1 MKLSHFFIDHPR
13 FAAVIN
19 IFITVFGFA
28 AAAFLPVAQYPN
40 IVPPTVQITTAYP
53 GASADTVARTVATPL
68 EQAINGVE
76 NMDYISSQ
84 STGNG
89 QLTITVIFKIG
100 TNINT
105 ALMLTHNRV
114 QDTLSRLPQEVQLQG
129 VQVKKTI
136 PALLLGV
143 HPYSPDGS
151 RSAEYISNYFILHV
165 RDEIA
170 RLPGV
175 ADFWVLGERQYAMR
189 IWIDPDKAAASN
201 ISASDILNVLR
212 AQNAQV
218 SAGALNQPPVFNNSG
233 AAYQINVRALGRLTT
248 PEEFGDI
255 IVKSDSQGRVTR
267 IRDIG
272 RVELGS
278 VDYGSIAYADRHAS
292 APFWVIATPG
302 ADVVQ
307 VEHKVWDKMAE
318 LKKSFPPG
326 IDYIN
331 IYDPTTFVSQSI
343 HEVIVTIGIAII
355 LVVGVVYLF
364 LQSWRATIIPVIA
377 IPVSL
382 VGAFSILAA
391 FDISINNLS
400 LFGLVLAVGIVV
412 DDAIVVVENVERNM
426 ALGMLPR
433 EAAHQTMSEVS
444 TALIAIALTLC
455 AVFVPSAFISG
466 ISGLF
471 FTQFATTIAAST
483 VISCFV
489 SLTLSPSL
497 SAVLLKPHQA
507 HAEPRG
513 LNRILRGAFGRFN
526 AGFEWI
532 SSSYGKITSHFVRA
546 TAIILTVYVGLISL
560 TGFQFARMPTGFI
573 PDQDI
578 GYLVTVIQLPP
589 GSSLARTDAVVREV
603 NDIILKTPGVEHTS
617 PVTGFDVTTSTV
629 SPNAATIFFSLPSL
643 YGKHIPGVNA
653 ATMLAAVRKRL
664 AGVKDAFVLVVN
676 PPPVQG
682 LGAAGGFKLMVE
694 DRNNLGPQALANATN
709 ALVAAAN
716 KDPALAG
723 VFTLYNAGSPSLYA
737 DIDRLKAEKV
747 GLTPTDVFSTLQLYL
762 GSQYVN
768 DFNYLGRTFQVLAQ
782 GDESFRQTP
791 EDIARLKVR
800 NASGEMVP
808 IGSVVIFNDETSPY
822 RVPRYNL
829 YPAADVLGSAA
840 PGVAS
845 GTAME
850 RMAVLAK
857 QVLPLGITFEWT
869 DLAHQQE
876 QQGIPTLAIFAASA
890 VFVFLVLAAQYESW
904 KLPLAIVLIVP
915 MCLLASATGLAFMG
929 MPIDI
934 LAQIG
939 FVVLVGLAAK
949 NAILIVEFA
958 RQRQDV
964 DGDQPEE
971 AATSAARTRLRPIL
985 MTSFA
990 FILGVFPLAVATG
1003 AGSEMRQSLGTA
1015 VLFGMIGVTGFGLVF
1030 TPAFYTFI
1038 RNVGT
1043 RRAERPGSFDQD
1055 RWDGAER
1062 KLLSTICP
1070 TASHN
1075 VPAVVLAGEADL
1087 VENEGVLHR
1096 GLATRIRR
1104 AGDRDVAGRRPP
1116 VTAASA
1122 GGAGCGTSKVLDD
1135 SAGRKAVVSN
1145 NASSL
1150 PC

>member
-1 MKLSHFFIDHPR
+1 MKLSHFFIEHPR

-19 IFITVFGFA
+19 IFIMVFGIA

-40 IVPPTVQITTAYP
+40 IVPPTVQITSAYP

-76 NMDYISSQ
+76 KMDYISSQ
-84 STGNG
+84 STSNG

-151 RSAEYISNYFILHV
+151 RSAAYISNYFILHV

-218 SAGALNQPPVFNNSG
+218 SAGALNQPPVFNDTG
-233 AAYQINVRALGRLTT
+233 AAYQINVRAFGRLTT
-248 PEEFGDI
+248 PEQFGDI

-272 RVELGS
+272 RVALGS

-307 VEHKVWDKMAE
+307 VEHEVWDKMAE

-343 HEVIVTIGIAII
+343 HEVIVTIGIAIT

-391 FDISINNLS
+391 FGISINNLS

-426 ALGMLPR
+426 ALGMSPR

-489 SLTLSPSL
+489 SLTLSPAL

-526 AGFEWI
+526 AGFEWM
-532 SSSYGKITSHFVRA
+532 SSSYGKITSRFVRA

-573 PDQDI
+573 PDQDL

-716 KDPALAG
+716 KDPAFAG

-768 DFNYLGRTFQVLAQ
+768 DFNYLGRTFQVVAQ

-808 IGSVVIFNDETSPY
+808 IGSVATFNDETAPY

-845 GTAME
+845 GTAIE

-857 QVLPLGITFEWT
+857 QVLPPGITFEWT

-915 MCLLASATGLAFMG
+915 MCLLASATGLAFRG

-958 RQRQDV
+958 RQRQDG
-964 DGDQPEE
+964 DGDEPEE
-971 AATSAARTRLRPIL
+971 AATAAARTRLRPIL

-990 FILGVFPLAVATG
+990 FILGVAPLAVATG
-1003 AGSEMRQSLGTA
+1003 AGSEMRQSLGIA
-1015 VLFGMIGVTGFGLVF
+1015 VLFGMIGVTAFGLLF

-1038 RNVGT
+1038 RKLGSG
-1043 RRAERPGSFDQD
+1043 RAHDPEHADHQQDGSQQLAAQHRPG
-1055 RWDGAER
+1055 G
-1062 KLLSTICP
+1062 
-1070 TASHN
+1070 
-1075 VPAVVLAGEADL
+1075 
-1087 VENEGVLHR
+1087 LHGR
-1096 GLATRIRR
+1096 PGLH
-1104 AGDRDVAGRRPP
+1104 P
-1116 VTAASA
+1116 SKS
-1122 GGAGCGTSKVLDD
+1122 GAG
-1135 SAGRKAVVSN
+1135 AV
-1145 NASSL
+1145 
-1150 PC
+1150 P

>member
-19 IFITVFGFA
+19 IFLMVFGLA

-40 IVPPTVQITTAYP
+40 IVPPTVQITASYP
-53 GASADTVARTVATPL
+53 GAAADVVARTVATPL

-89 QLTITVIFKIG
+89 QLNITVIFKIG
-100 TNINT
+100 TDINT
-105 ALMLTHNRV
+105 ALTLTHNRV
-114 QDTLSRLPQEVQLQG
+114 EDTLSRLPQEVQLQG

-136 PALLLGV
+136 PALLLGIF
-143 HPYSPDGS
+143 PYSPDGS
-151 RSAEYISNYFILHV
+151 RSAEYISNYMILNV
-165 RDEIA
+165 KDQIA

-189 IWIDPDKAAASN
+189 IWVDPDKAAASN
-201 ISASDILNVLR
+201 VSASDILTVLR

-218 SAGALNQPPVFNNSG
+218 SAGALNQPPTFSNTG
-233 AAYQINVRALGRLTT
+233 GAYQISVRALGRLTT
-248 PEEFGDI
+248 PEEFGSI
-255 IVKSDSQGRVTR
+255 IVKTDSEGRVTR

-278 VDYGSIAYADRHAS
+278 ADYGSKAYAGRTET

-307 VEHKVWDKMAE
+307 VEHEVWDKMAE

-326 IDYIN
+326 IDYMDV
-331 IYDPTTFVSQSI
+331 YDPTTFVSASI
-343 HEVIVTIGIAII
+343 HEVLVTIAIAIA

-382 VGAFSILAA
+382 VGAFTLLALLGV
-391 FDISINNLS
+391 SINNLS

-426 ALGMLPR
+426 AQGMSPR

-471 FTQFATTIAAST
+471 FKQFATTIAAST

-489 SLTLSPSL
+489 SLTLSPAL
-497 SAVLLKPHQA
+497 AAVLLKPHHG
-507 HAEPRG
+507 HAKPKG
-513 LNRILRGAFGRFN
+513 LNRLLQVAFSRFN
-526 AGFEWI
+526 AGFEWM
-532 SSSYGKITSHFVRA
+532 SSKYARMTARFVRA
-546 TAIILTVYVGLISL
+546 TAIILVIYVGLISL
-560 TGFQFARMPTGFI
+560 TGYQFTRMPEGFI
-573 PDQDI
+573 PEQDI
-578 GYLVTVIQLPP
+578 GYLVTVVQLPP

-603 NDIILKTPGVEHTS
+603 NDIILKTPGVEPTS
-617 PVTGFDVTTSTV
+617 ANVGFDVTTGTV
-629 SPNAATIFFSLPSL
+629 APNSATIFIGLPSL
-643 YGKHIPGVNA
+643 HGKHIPGVNA
-653 ATMLAAVRKRL
+653 ATMLAELRKRL
-664 AGVKDAFVLVVN
+664 AVVKDAFVLVIN

-682 LGAAGGFKLMVE
+682 LGSAGGFKLMVE
-694 DRNNLGPQALANATN
+694 DRNNAGPQALANATN
-709 ALVAAAN
+709 TLVAAAN
-716 KDPALAG
+716 KDPAFGG
-723 VFTLYNAGSPSLYA
+723 VFTLFNAGSPSLYA
-737 DIDRLKAEKV
+737 DIDREKAEKLQ
-747 GLTPTDVFSTLQLYL
+747 LTPTDVFSTLQLYL

-768 DFNYLGRTFQVLAQ
+768 DFNYLGRTFQVLVE
-782 GDESFRQTP
+782 GDEAFRQTP
-791 EDIARLKVR
+791 EQIARLKVR
-800 NASGEMVP
+800 NTSGEMVP
-808 IGSVVIFNDETSPY
+808 VGSVATLHDETVPY
-822 RVPRYNL
+822 RIPRYNL
-829 YPAADVLGSAA
+829 YPAADVLGAAA
-840 PGVAS
+840 PGVSS
-845 GTAME
+845 GTAMA
-850 RMAVLAK
+850 RMEVLAK
-857 QVLPLGITFEWT
+857 QVLPPGFTMEWT
-869 DLAHQQE
+869 ELSHQQE
-876 QQGIPTLAIFAASA
+876 QQGIPTIAIFAASA

-915 MCLLASATGLAFMG
+915 MCLLASATGLNFRG

-958 RQRQDV
+958 RQRQDH
-964 DGDQPEE
+964 DGVAPEE
-971 AATSAARTRLRPIL
+971 AATDAARIRLRPIL

-1003 AGSEMRQSLGTA
+1003 AGAEMRQSLGTA
-1015 VLFGMIGVTGFGLVF
+1015 VFFGMLGVTVFGLLF

-1038 RNVGT
+1038 RKI
-1043 RRAERPGSFDQD
+1043 GS
-1055 RWDGAER
+1055 R
-1062 KLLSTICP
+1062 S
-1070 TASHN
+1070 AS
-1075 VPAVVLAGEADL
+1075 
-1087 VENEGVLHR
+1087 
-1096 GLATRIRR
+1096 
-1104 AGDRDVAGRRPP
+1104 
-1116 VTAASA
+1116 
-1122 GGAGCGTSKVLDD
+1122 
-1135 SAGRKAVVSN
+1135 
-1145 NASSL
+1145 
-1150 PC
+1150 